1 MKNRVVEI
9 QGARVHNLKNVH
21 VAFPQRALVVFTGVS
36 GSGKSSLAFDTLYAE
51 GQRRYVESLSAY
63 VRQFMGRLDKPDV
76 DDIKGLSPAV
86 AIEQK
91 VASRNPRS
99 TVGTATEIYDYLKV
113 LYARVGKTYSPLSGM
128 EVKRN
133 TPQDVVD
140 AVEATSPGERLL
152 LVCPLPTGD
161 RSLEIAAPL
170 LMQQGYSRLWTP
182 SGVFSLDDQEALSG
196 ISWEDALLVVDRLV
210 GGPLD
215 EEGQSRVAES
225 AQIAFFEGRGSAY
238 LLLSDGTRREFSNR
252 FEADGQ
258 KFEEPSP
265 YLFAFNNPMGACPTC
280 EGFGSV
286 LGIDPLLVIPNARLS
301 VYEDCVAPWKG
312 ERLSEWKDQLLLGA
326 PQAGFPVHRPY
337 SELTELER
345 KMLWKGCPYFKG
357 IDDFFSYVESKS
369 YKIQYRVLQ
378 ARYRGRTA
386 CPSCH
391 GSRLRPEAS
400 FVKLSGVSLPEVLQW
415 PIGRAFDW
423 FSNLELSPEDR
434 ALSDR
439 LLKEITQRLDYLVR
453 VGLPYLTLSR
463 GSATLSG
470 GESQRIQLATGL
482 GSALVGSLYILDEP
496 SIGLHPQDSEK
507 LLGVVQALRDAGNTV
522 VVVEHDDLFLEKADW
537 LVDLG
542 PRAGSLGGEIVY
554 SGPPTGLSA
563 QTNSLTAQYWTGAL
577 RVERPNRRTP
587 SGFLTLQGAR
597 ENNLKNIDVALP
609 LGCLLV
615 VAGVS
620 GSGKSTLM
628 RKIAVPAIE
637 KKLTG
642 FGDKPGAFDALEGDF
657 HRIHSIEFIDQ
668 NPIGKSSRSNPV
680 TYLKAY
686 DEIRNLFAHQKLAEL
701 RGFKP
706 KHFSFNTEGG
716 RCEVCK
722 GDGRLTIEMQFMAD
736 VHLECEACGGKRFVE
751 DVLEVEFHGKN
762 INDVLCMTVDDA
774 IAFFAAN
781 GQAKIAAKLHP
792 LEEVGLG
799 YVQLGQPSSTL
810 SGGEA
815 QRVKLASFLSRGATA
830 EKGLFVFDEPTTGLH
845 VDDIQKLMV
854 AMDRLLELGHSI
866 WVVEHHPLFMEQAD
880 WLIELGPV
888 GGDGGG
894 ELLFSGEPSG
904 ILEIENSPTGRFLR
918 TKKKI

>member
-1 MKNRVVEI
+1 
-9 QGARVHNLKNVH
+9 
-21 VAFPQRALVVFTGVS
+21 
-36 GSGKSSLAFDTLYAE
+36 
-51 GQRRYVESLSAY
+51 
-63 VRQFMGRLDKPDV
+63 
-76 DDIKGLSPAV
+76 
-86 AIEQK
+86 
-91 VASRNPRS
+91 
-99 TVGTATEIYDYLKV
+99 
-113 LYARVGKTYSPLSGM
+113 
-128 EVKRN
+128 
-133 TPQDVVD
+133 
-140 AVEATSPGERLL
+140 
-152 LVCPLPTGD
+152 
-161 RSLEIAAPL
+161 
-170 LMQQGYSRLWTP
+170 
-182 SGVFSLDDQEALSG
+182 
-196 ISWEDALLVVDRLV
+196 
-210 GGPLD
+210 
-215 EEGQSRVAES
+215 
-225 AQIAFFEGRGSAY
+225 
-238 LLLSDGTRREFSNR
+238 
-252 FEADGQ
+252 
-258 KFEEPSP
+258 
-265 YLFAFNNPMGACPTC
+265 
-280 EGFGSV
+280 
-286 LGIDPLLVIPNARLS
+286 
-301 VYEDCVAPWKG
+301 
-312 ERLSEWKDQLLLGA
+312 
-326 PQAGFPVHRPY
+326 
-337 SELTELER
+337 
-345 KMLWKGCPYFKG
+345 
-357 IDDFFSYVESKS
+357 
-369 YKIQYRVLQ
+369 
-378 ARYRGRTA
+378 
-386 CPSCH
+386 
-391 GSRLRPEAS
+391 
-400 FVKLSGVSLPEVLQW
+400 
-415 PIGRAFDW
+415 
-423 FSNLELSPEDR
+423 
-434 ALSDR
+434 
-439 LLKEITQRLDYLVR
+439 
-453 VGLPYLTLSR
+453 LSR

-554 SGPPTGLSA
+554 SGPPSGLTA

-577 RVERPNRRTP
+577 RVERPDRRTP

-686 DEIRNLFAHQKLAEL
+686 DEIRNLYAHQKLAEL

-751 DVLEVEFHGKN
+751 EVLEVEFHGKN

-845 VDDIQKLMV
+845 VDDIQKLMM

-888 GGDGGG
+888 GGDEGG

-918 TKKKI
+918 SKKKM